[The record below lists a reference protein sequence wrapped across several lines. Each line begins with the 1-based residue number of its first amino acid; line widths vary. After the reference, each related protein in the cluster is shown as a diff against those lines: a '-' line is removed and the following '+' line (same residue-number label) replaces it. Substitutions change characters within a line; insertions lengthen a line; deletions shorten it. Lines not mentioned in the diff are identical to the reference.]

1 MSLKNISL
9 KQKLRQALEK
19 AAQDYQPL
27 PSFEIE
33 RAKIRAHGELATNLA
48 MILARQHSVGENK
61 KNPQTIAQDIIS
73 KLNDQHLDWLE
84 SISVAGGG
92 FLNFVIKPS
101 AWQEELKTIL
111 ESGEDFGK
119 SDEGQGKSI
128 NIEFVSANPTGPIH
142 IGNARGGPLGDALA
156 SLLKTIGY
164 DVTKE
169 YYVND
174 VGGQIDRLGE
184 SILYW
189 IDEKDNPEAPG
200 PAKDSNCYQGEYVKE
215 LAQIALRELGE
226 KISDMVSEVE
236 PSSDP
241 STGSGCPASL
251 IKVLGKFGIKTL
263 LKQIKDDCDLMGIT
277 FDSWVNEKEI
287 LGSGKTE
294 AILKALIEKNVTK
307 KHEGAL
313 WLADASNELL
323 NDRECVLEK
332 SDGRPTYFANDIAYH
347 VEKYKKG
354 YDRLINVWGSNHHGH
369 VPRVKAAVQSLG
381 YDPEKIE
388 TVLYQY
394 VRVKRG
400 NDAVKM
406 SKRGGNFVLARE
418 VLDEVGRDAFRF
430 FLLMRAPESHLDFD
444 LELAKSQS
452 QENPVY
458 YVQYA
463 HARLCSIMKK
473 AAQQFKE
480 QGIEL
485 KDHEIPDLKS
495 LNLPEELEMIRVLLE
510 YPEEILRAAKKLEP
524 HRISFYILE
533 VAKMFQSY
541 YSKAK
546 TDDRYR
552 VLSGDV
558 DSVKAKLYFCRSIQH
573 TLASGLKL
581 LGITAPTEMHH
592 EEI

>member
-1 MSLKNISL
+1 MIQSMPLSLKDRL
-9 KQKLRQALEK
+9 KEALID
-19 AAQDYQPL
+19 AASDYRPL
-27 PSFEIE
+27 PAFEVE
-33 RAKIRAHGELATNLA
+33 RTKIRSHGELSANLA
-48 MILARQHSVGENK
+48 MLLARSQK
-61 KNPQTIAQDIIS
+61 KNPQTIAQDLVAKLEGL
-73 KLNDQHLDWLE
+73 KLNWIQ
-84 SISVAGGG
+84 SVSVAGGG
-92 FLNFVIKPS
+92 FLNFVLKPS
-101 AWQEELKTIL
+101 AWQEALTGIL
-111 ESGEDFGK
+111 AAGGDFGK
-119 SDEGQGKSI
+119 SDAGRGRRVVV
-128 NIEFVSANPTGPIH
+128 EFVSANPTGPIH
-142 IGNARGGPLGDALA
+142 IGNARGGPLGDALS
-156 SLLKTIGY
+156 SLLRAVGY
-164 DVTKE
+164 NVTKE

-189 IDEKDNPEAPG
+189 VDEKDNPEAPG

-215 LAQIALRELGE
+215 LAQAAFGELGE
-226 KISDMVSEVE
+226 KIGESGDRSE
-236 PSSDP
+236 
-241 STGSGCPASL
+241 T
-251 IKVLGKFGIKTL
+251 IRVLGKFGIRTL
-263 LKQIKDDCDLMGIT
+263 LKQIKEDCDLMGIT
-277 FDSWVNEKEI
+277 FDSWIHEKEI

-294 AILKALIEKNVTK
+294 TVLKALIAKNVTK

-313 WLADASNELL
+313 WLSDASNDLL

-347 VEKYKKG
+347 VQKYERG

-369 VPRVKAAVQSLG
+369 VPRVQAAVQSLG
-381 YDPEKIE
+381 YDPKKIE

-463 HARLCSIMKK
+463 HARLCSIERK
-473 AAQQFKE
+473 AAE
-480 QGIEL
+480 QGVSL
-485 KDHEIPDLKS
+485 KEGEVPDLRH
-495 LNLPEELEMIRVLLE
+495 LDLPEELEMVRTLLE
-510 YPEEILRAAKKLEP
+510 YPDEIFRAAQKFEP
-524 HRISFYILE
+524 HRISFYVLE

-546 TDDRYR
+546 SDDRYR

-558 DSVKAKLYFCRSIQH
+558 DSIKAKLYFCRSIRH
-573 TLASGLKL
+573 VLALGLDL
-581 LGITAPTEMHH
+581 LGISAPSEMRQ
-592 EEI
+592 ESRE